1 MPQISVILP
10 VYNIKEAYLTKAVNS
25 VLAQSFEDFELL
37 IVDDGSNRETAA
49 VCDALAATDKRVTVF
64 HNFNQGPG
72 KSRNFGLSKAQGEF
86 VIFMDHDDWVEKDWL
101 KKLYES
107 IVRNQAD
114 AAFCYADE
122 YVEEEGAFHEL
133 AAPHFGFEAVDLDDA
148 FRDKMASVFFAP
160 WAKLVRMEVIKKHNL
175 AFAEDGNHFDDVL
188 FHIFLNEYACRFAF
202 VDEILYHHRLFAN
215 SITGSSNQNTDM
227 YFDVF
232 KTIESAAAKCKAD
245 GISVKRII
253 DRNMNFFCS
262 ANDIIKS
269 RKEFIKR
276 MRFYIKKFGLK
287 DVLRK
292 QRNRKIRHWLFT
304 ADKKKGILRICGIYL
319 INRQKKR

>member
-1 MPQISVILP
+1 M
-10 VYNIKEAYLTKAVNS
+10 
-25 VLAQSFEDFELL
+25 
-37 IVDDGSNRETAA
+37 
-49 VCDALAATDKRVTVF
+49 
-64 HNFNQGPG
+64 
-72 KSRNFGLSKAQGEF
+72 SKAQGVF
-86 VIFMDHDDWVEKDWL
+86 AIFMDHDDWVEKDWL

-107 IVRNQAD
+107 IVRNDAD

-133 AAPHFGFEAVDLDDA
+133 AAPHFGTEAIDLDDA
-148 FRDKMASVFFAP
+148 FRDKMANVFFAP
-160 WAKLVRMEVIKKHNL
+160 WAKLVKMEIIKRHNL
-175 AFAEDGNHFDDVL
+175 AFAEDGNRFDDVL
-188 FHIFLNEYACRFAF
+188 FHIFLNEYAARFSF
-202 VDEILYHHRLFAN
+202 VDEVLYHHRLFAN
-215 SITGSSNQNTDM
+215 SITGSSSQNTDM

-232 KTIESAAAKCKAD
+232 KTIESAAAKCAAD

-269 RKEFIKR
+269 RKEFIGK

-304 ADKKKGILRICGIYL
+304 ADKKNGVLRVLGIYL
-319 INRQKKR
+319 MNGRKKT

>member
-1 MPQISVILP
+1 MSLISVILP
-10 VYNIKEAYLTKAVNS
+10 VYNIKDEYLTKAVRS

-37 IVDDGSNRETAA
+37 IVDDGSRRETAA
-49 VCDALAATDKRVTVF
+49 VCDELAAEDKRIMVF
-64 HNFNQGPG
+64 HNVNQGPG
-72 KSRNFGLSKAQGEF
+72 KSRNFGLSKAQGKF

-107 IVRNQAD
+107 IVRNDAD
-114 AAFCYADE
+114 AAFCDADE
-122 YVEEEGAFHEL
+122 YVEEEGVFHKL
-133 AAPHFGFEAVDLDDA
+133 PAPCFEAEAVTLDDA
-148 FRDKMASVFFAP
+148 FRDRMASVFFAP
-160 WAKLVRMEVIKKHNL
+160 WAKLVKMEVVEKHKL
-175 AFAEDGNHFDDVL
+175 AFAEDGNRFDDVL
-188 FHIFLNEYACRFAF
+188 FHIFLNEYAKRFSF
-202 VDEILYHHRLFAN
+202 VNEVLYHHRLFAN
-215 SITGSSNQNTDM
+215 SITGSSNLNTDM

-232 KTIESAAAKCKAD
+232 KTIESAAEKCAAD

-262 ANDIIKS
+262 AIDIIKS
-269 RKEFIKR
+269 RKEFVKQ

-304 ADKKKGILRICGIYL
+304 ADKKNGVLRVLGIYL
-319 INRQKKR
+319 MNGRKKS

>member
-10 VYNIKEAYLTKAVNS
+10 VYNIKREYLTKAVES
-25 VLAQSFEDFELL
+25 VLAQSFADFELL
-37 IVDDGSNRETAA
+37 IVDDGSKKETAD
-49 VCDALAATDKRVTVF
+49 VCDELAAKDKRVTVF

-72 KSRNFGLSKAQGEF
+72 KSRNFGLTQAQGEF

-101 KKLYES
+101 KKLHQS
-107 IVRNQAD
+107 IVKNKSD

-122 YVEEEGAFHEL
+122 YVEEEGAFHDFP
-133 AAPHFGFEAVDLDDA
+133 APHFDAEVFDMDDA
-148 FRDKMASVFFAP
+148 MRNKMANVFFAP
-160 WAKLVRMEVIKKHNL
+160 WAKLVRMEVIKKHHL
-175 AFAEDGNHFDDVL
+175 MFAEDGNRFDDVL
-188 FHIFLNEYACRFAF
+188 FHIFLNEYATRISF

-215 SITGSSNQNTDM
+215 SITGSSNKNTDM

-232 KTIESAAAKCKAD
+232 KTIESAAEKCAAD
-245 GISVKRII
+245 GLSPKRIL

-262 ANDIIKS
+262 ANDIIIS
-269 RKEFIKR
+269 RKEFIKK
-276 MRFYIKKFGLK
+276 MHYYIKKFGLK

-304 ADKKKGILRICGIYL
+304 FDLKKGVVRILGVYL
-319 INRQKKR
+319 LNKPKK

>member
-10 VYNIKEAYLTKAVNS
+10 VYNIKREYLTKAVES
-25 VLAQSFEDFELL
+25 VLAQSFADFELL
-37 IVDDGSNRETAA
+37 IVDDGSKKETADL
-49 VCDALAATDKRVTVF
+49 CDELAAKDKRVTVF

-72 KSRNFGLSKAQGEF
+72 KSRNFGLAQAKGEF

-101 KKLYES
+101 KKLHHS
-107 IVRNQAD
+107 IVKNKSD

-122 YVEEEGAFHEL
+122 YVEEDGVFQKW
-133 AAPHFGFEAVDLDDA
+133 AAPHFDAEVFDMDDA
-148 FRDKMASVFFAP
+148 MRNKMANVFFAP
-160 WAKLVRMEVIKKHNL
+160 WAKLVRMEIIKKYHL
-175 AFAEDGNHFDDVL
+175 MFAEDGNRFDDVL
-188 FHIFLNEYACRFAF
+188 FHIFLNEYAARFSF
-202 VDEILYHHRLFAN
+202 VDEVLYHHRLFAA
-215 SITGSSNQNTDM
+215 SITGASSQNTDM

-232 KTIESAAAKCKAD
+232 KTIESAAAKCAEE

-262 ANDIIKS
+262 ATDEIIS
-269 RKEFIKR
+269 RKEFIKK
-276 MRFYIKKFGLK
+276 MRYYIKKFGLK

-304 ADKKKGILRICGIYL
+304 FDLKKGVIRILGIYL
-319 INRQKKR
+319 LNKQKK